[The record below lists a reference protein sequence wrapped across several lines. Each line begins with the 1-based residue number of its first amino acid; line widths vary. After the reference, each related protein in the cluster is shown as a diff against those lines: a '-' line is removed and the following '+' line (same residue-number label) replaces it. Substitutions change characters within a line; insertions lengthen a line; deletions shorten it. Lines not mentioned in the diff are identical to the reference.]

1 MRPGLTGSPSC
12 GCTAGSGPALVS
24 TAGSTLLTPGDRCHT
39 MNSAAGR
46 SAGRPATSFSS
57 APMPPAE
64 APITTMSFVAMPR
77 AMQASLPGMAPVAC
91 FATTNL
97 VGGLFHQQDRALA
110 LLAGGDERR
119 AGD

>member
-1 MRPGLTGSPSC
+1 MMKT
-12 GCTAGSGPALVS
+12 
-24 TAGSTLLTPGDRCHT
+24 
-39 MNSAAGR
+39 AAGK

-119 AGD
+119 AGDAAADLLAAAVDRVEQDFHVVLVPRKAGAHDVA